1 MEANDLEKA
10 WFADKQ
16 AKHPKGPMT
25 EEEKEK
31 LFEENPKFKE
41 MNEEYGDVVKDKHN
55 KEAAEVT
62 FSKPH
67 ESVRGFVGEE
77 EDDSSEEHKK
87 KASKE
92 YIAILLES
100 TQLRGYALICPVD
113 WLAYPED
120 AFHILQMNVKVSSV
134 SRSFTDPNG
143 RKYSVFFVDKGS
155 NKKSLFDLDSL
166 FGDVNAIYELVDE
179 GYLNSK
185 CIQAF
190 H

>member
-1 MEANDLEKA
+1 MNGKNLEAL
-10 WFADKQ
+10 WFDKE

-41 MNEEYGDVVKDKHN
+41 MNEEYGDVVKDKHK

-62 FSKPH
+62 FNKPH
-67 ESVRGFVGEE
+67 ESVRGFVGKE
-77 EDDSSEEHKK
+77 EDDKSEDHKK
-87 KASKE
+87 KASGP
-92 YIAILLES
+92 YIAILLNS
-100 TQLRGYALICPVD
+100 TEFRGDALICPVD

-120 AFHILQMNVKVSSV
+120 AFDILQRNVKVSSIP
-134 SRSFTDPNG
+134 RTFTDLNG
-143 RKYSVFFVDKGS
+143 RKYDAFFVAKGS
-155 NKKSLFDLDSL
+155 NRSSLKDIDSL
-166 FGDVNAIYELVDE
+166 FGVVNAIYELVDE